1 MEIEYKKALERV
13 EILEKELSRIKQAI
27 MALSEGKPIS
37 EYMNFDKSAF
47 LEENE
52 TRRKAYS
59 ALMHMMDRLME
70 IKYCTYY
77 IVRESMEKEFE
88 EYREEVRICTGWGMR
103 IEDTYLTAYLLNE
116 LQDIYEY
123 GISWYKRS
131 AKEQLDLQDMVSLL
145 PEKCPWTLEELME
158 NEIYELME
166 KLPKREWK
174 RE

>member
-1 MEIEYKKALERV
+1 MLK
-13 EILEKELSRIKQAI
+13 KELARIKQAI
-27 MALSEGKPIS
+27 INLSEGKLTS

-52 TRRKAYS
+52 IRKKSYS
-59 ALMHMMDRLME
+59 ALAHMMDGLME

-77 IVRESMEKEFE
+77 IVCEGLEKEFE
-88 EYREEVRICTGWGMR
+88 EYREEVRINTGWGMGR
-103 IEDTYLTAYLLNE
+103 KDTYMTAYLLND

-123 GISWYKRS
+123 GISWYKQS
-131 AKEQLDLQDMVSLL
+131 AKEHLDLRDMISLL

-158 NEIYELME
+158 NEIYELTG
-166 KLPKREWK
+166 KLPKRGRK